1 MRFWRSDAGSCL
13 HSFYPGQNTTTAA
26 AAAAG
31 GGKKG
36 KKGDWTVSA
45 AENIEP
51 APAGS
56 ELTEVLLLPGG
67 KGLMATTG
75 DARLLFLQPTEG
87 EGGSEGLAMT
97 RQLIGNHDE
106 VTDIRFIGPMEA
118 PTHLALSTNS
128 HEFRLYDLATL
139 SCTASCIGHR
149 DAVLCLDVATTSK
162 GKFKDEEG
170 GGAGWRGKWE
180 SRGSRIVVRR

>member
-1 MRFWRSDAGSCL
+1 VV
-13 HSFYPGQNTTTAA
+13 TTEVT
-26 AAAAG
+26 
-31 GGKKG
+31 
-36 KKGDWTVSA
+36 
-45 AENIEP
+45 EP

-67 KGLMATTG
+67 KGLVATTG
-75 DARLLFLQPTEG
+75 DARLLFLQPIDDDGAEAG
-87 EGGSEGLAMT
+87 ASLEVT

-106 VTDIRFIGPMEA
+106 VTDVRFLGPAEA

-149 DAVLCLDVATTSK
+149 DAVLCLDVATSSK
-162 GKFKDEEG
+162 GRG
-170 GGAGWRGKWE
+170 GGRLMF
-180 SRGSRIVVRR
+180 RIANA